1 MFNINDFELLTTE
14 DRYETMVLALKGLVK
29 GNEND
34 ITKISNASA
43 LIYSLLE
50 NVNWCGFYINNN
62 ELLELGPFQGRPVCA
77 KIKFGKGVCGK
88 CAISKEIIIVDNI
101 NTFEGYIL
109 CDIST
114 KSEISM
120 PVIKNNKLYAVLGI
134 GSKEICRFRELE
146 IIYLKKAM
154 HELVENVNWER
165 ICDIYK

>member
-1 MFNINDFELLTTE
+1 MFNINDFKLLTTE

-50 NVNWCGFYINNN
+50 HVNWCGFYINNN
-62 ELLELGPFQGRPVCA
+62 EVLELGPFQGNPVCT

-101 NTFEGYIL
+101 KNFEGYIL

-114 KSEISM
+114 KSEIAI
-120 PVIKNNKLYAVLGI
+120 PIIKNNKLYAVLDI
-134 GSKEICRFRELE
+134 DSKEICRFGELE
-146 IIYLKKAM
+146 IEYLKKVM
-154 HELVENVNWER
+154 YELIENVNWEK
-165 ICDIYK
+165 ICNIYI